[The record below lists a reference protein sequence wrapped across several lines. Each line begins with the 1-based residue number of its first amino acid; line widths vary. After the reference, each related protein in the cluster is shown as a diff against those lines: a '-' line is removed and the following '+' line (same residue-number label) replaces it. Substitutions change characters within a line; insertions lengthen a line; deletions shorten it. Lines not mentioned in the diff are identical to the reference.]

1 MVIFTYY
8 RKITLIRVIIDEK
21 GSGMMGN
28 VKKKKPSITLN
39 SKSRQMAPTPE
50 IQAPKMNPGLL
61 RLFVVFPNVLSYLL
75 LIGVVIYILTN
86 FSGLQAAGAL
96 TFWIVVLA
104 VLVPMSLFTTYSIV
118 KRIRAG
124 VL

>member
-39 SKSRQMAPTPE
+39 SKSRQMATTPE

-61 RLFVVFPNVLSYLL
+61 RLFVVFPNILSYLL

-96 TFWIVVLA
+96 TFWLVVLA
-104 VLVPMSLFTTYSIV
+104 VLAPMSLFTTYSIV
-118 KRIRAG
+118 KKIRAG
-124 VL
+124 TL

>member
-1 MVIFTYY
+1 
-8 RKITLIRVIIDEK
+8 
-21 GSGMMGN
+21 MMGN

-96 TFWIVVLA
+96 TFWLVVLA

-118 KRIRAG
+118 KKIRAG
-124 VL
+124 TL

>member
-1 MVIFTYY
+1 
-8 RKITLIRVIIDEK
+8 
-21 GSGMMGN
+21 MMGN

-39 SKSRQMAPTPE
+39 SKSRQLPPTSE
-50 IQAPKMNPGLL
+50 ILAQKMNPGLL
-61 RLFVVFPNVLSYLL
+61 RLFVVFPNILSYLL

-96 TFWIVVLA
+96 TFWLVVLA
-104 VLVPMSLFTTYSIV
+104 VLVPTSLFTTYSIV
-118 KRIRAG
+118 KRIRSG